1 MSKKLMDFI
10 QLLKSKNVKVAVITN
25 NWFSP
30 NSTGNEEF
38 WKSFKENFDVFIE
51 SRVVRMRKPDP
62 RIYKLALEEL
72 KIKNGNEVVFLD
84 DIGRNLKS
92 ASILGIQTILVK
104 NEDQA
109 ITDLQN
115 IMQMVQF
122 QPSKL

>member
-10 QLLKSKNVKVAVITN
+10 QILKSKNVKVAVITN

>member
-10 QLLKSKNVKVAVITN
+10 QILKSKNVKVAVITN

-115 IMQMVQF
+115 IMQTVQF